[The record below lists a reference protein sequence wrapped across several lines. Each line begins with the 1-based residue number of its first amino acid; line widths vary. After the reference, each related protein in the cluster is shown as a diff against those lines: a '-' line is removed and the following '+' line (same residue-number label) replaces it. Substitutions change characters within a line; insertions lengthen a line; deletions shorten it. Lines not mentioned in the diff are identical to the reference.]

1 MIGSRLYDQVL
12 YAHGGGSYVIRLAEK
27 VYAFTSPGEGN
38 SHFSIDPWSF
48 LKFGY
53 FTEADDV
60 PELPDILRKID
71 KDVKALTP
79 ENKWQY
85 LCSGLTADQVKEA
98 WEVFKRKYG
107 VPQLDILR

>member
-1 MIGSRLYDQVL
+1 MRDQVL
-12 YAHGGGSYVIRLAEK
+12 YAHGGGSYVIRLAEE

-71 KDVKALTP
+71 KDVKTLTP

-85 LCSGLTADQVKEA
+85 LCSGLTAEQVKEA
-98 WEVFKRKYG
+98 WEAFKRKYG
-107 VPQLDILR
+107 VLISEK